1 MAGDLRSL
9 GASYPALAQA
19 VQKLQGGLDLL
30 QAHRQVSAGGG
41 LGAPC
46 SAELPTRQRPGNCLT
61 EDLSPS
67 WPQPQ
72 SLATGH
78 QGPRHRVPQER
89 VSPHIPTLP
98 RASLAL
104 RLPPGFSALPWGL
117 RLWAPELTSERVTPA
132 LRP

>member
-1 MAGDLRSL
+1 MAGDLRNL
-9 GASYPALAQA
+9 GASCPALAQA

-46 SAELPTRQRPGNCLT
+46 SAELPARQRPDNSLT

-67 WPQPQ
+67 WPQPR
-72 SLATGH
+72 SLATSH

-89 VSPHIPTLP
+89 VSPHIPHSP
-98 RASLAL
+98 GPA
-104 RLPPGFSALPWGL
+104 RLCPCPQDSQHSPGG
-117 RLWAPELTSERVTPA
+117 
-132 LRP
+132 